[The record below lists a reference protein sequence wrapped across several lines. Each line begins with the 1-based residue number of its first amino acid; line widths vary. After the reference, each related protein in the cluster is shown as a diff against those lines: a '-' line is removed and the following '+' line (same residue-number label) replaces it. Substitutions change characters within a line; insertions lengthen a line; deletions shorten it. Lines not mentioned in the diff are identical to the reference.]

1 MLTAFFTRVSFVKVK
16 TANFRL
22 FCFKTDQVLFLLY
35 PTVAT
40 RKLRPNK
47 NSHETAEEN
56 VKQRELHAIS
66 IATSFVLST
75 KSPVQRLS
83 PFRRD
88 EELCNSEKI

>member
-1 MLTAFFTRVSFVKVK
+1 
-16 TANFRL
+16 
-22 FCFKTDQVLFLLY
+22 
-35 PTVAT
+35 VAT
-40 RKLRPNK
+40 RKLQPNK

-88 EELCNSEKI
+88 EELCNSEKIYRINF